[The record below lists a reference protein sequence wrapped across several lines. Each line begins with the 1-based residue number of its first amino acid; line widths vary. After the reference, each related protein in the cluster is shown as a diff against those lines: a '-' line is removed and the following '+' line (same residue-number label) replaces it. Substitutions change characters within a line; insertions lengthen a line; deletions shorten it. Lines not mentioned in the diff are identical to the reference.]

1 MTRIT
6 GGAGPDE
13 VAAILAVVAQV
24 IAEEQAASAAPPLR
38 FTPGAWELSAR
49 PRPVVGAG
57 RTVTPVPRE
66 WLVERQETEG
76 EGT

>member
-6 GGAGPDE
+6 GGAGPEE

-24 IAEEQAASAAPPLR
+24 TAEEQAASAAPPVR
-38 FTPGAWELSAR
+38 FTPGPWELSAR
-49 PRPVVGAG
+49 PRPVVGPG
-57 RTVTPVPRE
+57 RTLAPVPRE
-66 WLVERQETEG
+66 WLAERQETEG

>member
-1 MTRIT
+1 MTRVT

-24 IAEEQAASAAPPLR
+24 IAEEQAAWAAPPLR

-49 PRPVVGAG
+49 PRPVVGPG
-57 RTVTPVPRE
+57 RTLTPVPRE
-66 WLVERQETEG
+66 WLAERQETEG